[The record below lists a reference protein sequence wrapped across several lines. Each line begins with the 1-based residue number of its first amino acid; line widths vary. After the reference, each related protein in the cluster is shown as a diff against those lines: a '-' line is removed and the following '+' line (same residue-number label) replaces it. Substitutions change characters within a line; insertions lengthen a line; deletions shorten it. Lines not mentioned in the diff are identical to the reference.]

1 MQYPTT
7 FEEIANQYEDI
18 PYGMITLGYIFMGL
32 FIVFSL
38 ASFQKPLRS
47 RWVVGIMGLVA
58 VGAAAGG
65 GASLFL
71 LCGGKLNALMLV
83 VLPFFALG
91 MGVNDM
97 FVFLRHFTA
106 VVASGEQTSVDDV
119 VCQTLI
125 HAGPGALVT
134 SCCNFCIFLCGAAML
149 PVPALADFCA
159 SAAIVAALNYIA
171 ILTQVVPLLV
181 LAARQATDSE
191 DFGGSRLEY
200 IGAAC
205 RAQIPSPMKNLEK
218 RIARMPRK
226 SYNIISCLLV
236 ALAMACLAGSV
247 ILIRDKTIGY
257 DPAELVKDD
266 TPQRRPVQVF
276 FEEFNSFP
284 AFLCFHNVDV
294 PHKQREM
301 LELFTA
307 VTSQKHSQPFLMNYL
322 SAFYLHQMMTQQTS
336 TLDPTWSDNML
347 APLGTVASNQS
358 FYQLFHAWSRVP
370 LENPALAW
378 SPAGMGF
385 LSADIAFA
393 NEFSYVTSNK
403 TTSPALQF
411 SFFPFY
417 IVDLHD
423 DNDFVKSIEET
434 NKLLEQSPLKGK
446 VSVYGA
452 TFTFWSV
459 FIDLEKS
466 GWSMTVICLTTVFCC
481 TFFCSLAS
489 SSALASTWGRAQVKE
504 ICNCVILATISTL
517 ACAMIVAEIYG
528 FSMTFLK
535 YNQFVAMALIA
546 AAGISIEFVAHLVAA
561 FLGESG
567 TTQERVTRAWGI
579 VSPAV
584 IQGSLSTLVGIAP
597 MALSPFVFVVK
608 YCFGMLA
615 LVQIVGLVNGFL
627 FLPSFL
633 SIAGSLCGSDSKAK
647 SASEISAPTSASL
660 PSVLGSEGAM
670 EQKKTSAQV

>member
-1 MQYPTT
+1 
-7 FEEIANQYEDI
+7 
-18 PYGMITLGYIFMGL
+18 
-32 FIVFSL
+32 
-38 ASFQKPLRS
+38 
-47 RWVVGIMGLVA
+47 
-58 VGAAAGG
+58 
-65 GASLFL
+65 
-71 LCGGKLNALMLV
+71 
-83 VLPFFALG
+83 
-91 MGVNDM
+91 
-97 FVFLRHFTA
+97 
-106 VVASGEQTSVDDV
+106 
-119 VCQTLI
+119 
-125 HAGPGALVT
+125 
-134 SCCNFCIFLCGAAML
+134 
-149 PVPALADFCA
+149 
-159 SAAIVAALNYIA
+159 
-171 ILTQVVPLLV
+171 
-181 LAARQATDSE
+181 
-191 DFGGSRLEY
+191 
-200 IGAAC
+200 
-205 RAQIPSPMKNLEK
+205 
-218 RIARMPRK
+218 
-226 SYNIISCLLV
+226 
-236 ALAMACLAGSV
+236 MACLAGSA
-247 ILIRDKTIGY
+247 ILIADKDIGY

-266 TPQRRPVQVF
+266 TSQRRPVQVF
-276 FEEFNSFP
+276 FDEFNSFP

-301 LELFTA
+301 LELFTS

-336 TLDPTWSDNML
+336 ALDPKWTDNML

-358 FYQLFHAWSRVP
+358 FYELFHAWSKVP

-403 TTSPALQF
+403 STSPALQF

-423 DNDFVKSIEET
+423 DDDFVESIKEI
-434 NKLLEQSPLKGK
+434 NKQLEQSPLKGK

-459 FIDLEKS
+459 LIDLEKS
-466 GWSMTVICLTTVFCC
+466 GWSMTAICLTTVFCC
-481 TFFCSLAS
+481 TLVCSLAS
-489 SSALASTWGRAQVKE
+489 SSALASRLGSGEGGALKE
-504 ICNCVILATISTL
+504 VCNCIILATISSL

-535 YNQFVAMALIA
+535 YNQFVALALIA

-584 IQGSLSTLVGIAP
+584 LQGSLSTLVGIAP

-608 YCFGMLA
+608 YCFGMFA
-615 LVQIVGLVNGFL
+615 LVQIIGLLNGFV

-633 SIAGSLCGSDSKAK
+633 SMVGSLCESESKAEP
-647 SASEISAPTSASL
+647 ASEISVPASASL
-660 PSVLGSEGAM
+660 PTALGSGREVQQ
-670 EQKKTSAQV
+670 QKVSVQV